1 MSSGQR
7 PIYIGVN
14 AFTVIKVVLVCIM
27 FYLLYLVRDVLAILF
42 ISLVLASAFDPWV
55 DWMQK
60 KKIPRSISILLIYL
74 IAFLFFGTA
83 ITLVVPP
90 IIDQATDLADRFPQ
104 ISQKL
109 NTIVDVAKEYSQR
122 EGFLQNII
130 QTNKN
135 YPEFM
140 ATIESLFSKI
150 SRLFGGVVT
159 FFLVLVFTFYM
170 TVEENALKKIIWSIV
185 PEKNQVYAMNLANR
199 MQSKI
204 GLWLRGQLILSF
216 IIFLLIYV
224 ALSILGVKYALIL
237 ALVAGM
243 TEFVPYLG
251 PILAAV
257 PAIILVFAQSGFVMA
272 LFVAIIYYL
281 VQLIENNIIVPKVMQ
296 KVVGL
301 NPIVSIAVLMIGF
314 NLGGVV
320 GAILSIPVATAVSVF
335 VKDVFDNKMANE
347 SKTEKTE

>member
-1 MSSGQR
+1 
-7 PIYIGVN
+7 
-14 AFTVIKVVLVCIM
+14 
-27 FYLLYLVRDVLAILF
+27 
-42 ISLVLASAFDPWV
+42 
-55 DWMQK
+55 
-60 KKIPRSISILLIYL
+60 
-74 IAFLFFGTA
+74 
-83 ITLVVPP
+83 
-90 IIDQATDLADRFPQ
+90 
-104 ISQKL
+104 
-109 NTIVDVAKEYSQR
+109 
-122 EGFLQNII
+122 
-130 QTNKN
+130 
-135 YPEFM
+135 
-140 ATIESLFSKI
+140 
-150 SRLFGGVVT
+150 
-159 FFLVLVFTFYM
+159 
-170 TVEENALKKIIWSIV
+170 
-185 PEKNQVYAMNLANR
+185 MNLANR
-199 MQSKI
+199 MQGKI

-301 NPIVSIAVLMIGF
+301 NPIVGIAVLMIGF

>member
-1 MSSGQR
+1 
-7 PIYIGVN
+7 
-14 AFTVIKVVLVCIM
+14 
-27 FYLLYLVRDVLAILF
+27 
-42 ISLVLASAFDPWV
+42 
-55 DWMQK
+55 
-60 KKIPRSISILLIYL
+60 
-74 IAFLFFGTA
+74 
-83 ITLVVPP
+83 
-90 IIDQATDLADRFPQ
+90 
-104 ISQKL
+104 
-109 NTIVDVAKEYSQR
+109 
-122 EGFLQNII
+122 
-130 QTNKN
+130 
-135 YPEFM
+135 
-140 ATIESLFSKI
+140 
-150 SRLFGGVVT
+150 
-159 FFLVLVFTFYM
+159 
-170 TVEENALKKIIWSIV
+170 
-185 PEKNQVYAMNLANR
+185 MNLANR